1 MSAFIVSD
9 LHTFTIA
16 QFVAQRLDEHGLDRD
31 QLAQNIANSLKR
43 VNIESVNHRYSE
55 KTPRTKC
62 KPAQCRS
69 KPTNLTA
76 PEIYRL
82 ARCWIYQACEN
93 QHSADFHALSALLH
107 AAFTQD
113 EKRASDYVGDLWTI

>member
-16 QFVAQRLDEHGLDRD
+16 EFIAQRLDQRGIDRERF
-31 QLAQNIANSLKR
+31 AQNLADKLKR
-43 VNIESVNHRYSE
+43 CNIESVNHRYST

-62 KPAQCRS
+62 KANTAGITDPA
-69 KPTNLTA
+69 KV
-76 PEIYRL
+76 YRL
-82 ARCWIYQACEN
+82 ARCWIYQASED
-93 QHSADFHALSALLH
+93 QHSADFHALNALID

-113 EKRASDYVGDLWTI
+113 EKRASDNVGDLWTI

>member
-1 MSAFIVSD
+1 MSAFIISD

-16 QFVAQRLDEHGLDRD
+16 EFIAQRLDQRGLDRD

-62 KPAQCRS
+62 KAN
-69 KPTNLTA
+69 TAGITA
-76 PEIYRL
+76 PAAVYRL

-93 QHSADFHALSALLH
+93 QHSADFHALTALIESS
-107 AAFTQD
+107 FTQD
-113 EKRASDYVGDLWTI
+113 EKRQSDNVDIWTI

>member
-16 QFVAQRLDEHGLDRD
+16 AFAAGRLRLGSHFDRD
-31 QLAQNIANSLKR
+31 QLTQDLANKLKR
-43 VNIESVNHRYSE
+43 ANVDSVNFRYAE

-62 KPAQCRS
+62 KPQAVTITEPAQV
-69 KPTNLTA
+69 
-76 PEIYRL
+76 YRL

-93 QHSADFHALSALLH
+93 QHNADFHALSALID

-113 EKRASDYVGDLWTI
+113 EKRASDNVDIWII

>member
-16 QFVAQRLDEHGLDRD
+16 SFAAGRQFYQHGLDRN
-31 QLAQNIANSLKR
+31 QLAQSLANSLKR

-62 KPAQCRS
+62 KPQAVTITDPA
-69 KPTNLTA
+69 KV
-76 PEIYRL
+76 YRL
-82 ARCWIYQACEN
+82 ARCWIYQACED
-93 QHSADFHALSALLH
+93 QHSADFHALNALIE

-113 EKRASDYVGDLWTI
+113 EKRDSDDVGDSFWTI

>member
-9 LHTFTIA
+9 LHAFTIA
-16 QFVAQRLDEHGLDRD
+16 EFIAHRLRLGSHFDRD
-31 QLAQNIANSLKR
+31 QLTQNLANSLKR
-43 VNIESVNHRYSE
+43 VNIESVNFRYDE

-62 KPAQCRS
+62 KANTAGITDPA
-69 KPTNLTA
+69 KV
-76 PEIYRL
+76 YRL

-93 QHSADFHALSALLH
+93 QNSADFHALTALID

-113 EKRASDYVGDLWTI
+113 EKRQSDNVDIWTI

>member
-16 QFVAQRLDEHGLDRD
+16 SFAAGRIDQRGIDRD

-62 KPAQCRS
+62 KPQAVTITDPA
-69 KPTNLTA
+69 KV
-76 PEIYRL
+76 YRL
-82 ARCWIYQACEN
+82 ARCWIYQASEN
-93 QHSADFHALSALLH
+93 AQNVDFHALNALID

-113 EKRASDYVGDLWTI
+113 EKRNSDNVSDSFWTI

>member
-16 QFVAQRLDEHGLDRD
+16 SFAAGRLRLGSHFDRD
-31 QLAQNIANSLKR
+31 QLAQSLANSLKR
-43 VNIESVNHRYSE
+43 VNVESVNFRYAE

-62 KPAQCRS
+62 KAQAVTITDPAQV
-69 KPTNLTA
+69 
-76 PEIYRL
+76 YRL

-93 QHSADFHALSALLH
+93 QQNADFHALSALLE

-113 EKRASDYVGDLWTI
+113 EKRQSDNVEIWTI

>member
-1 MSAFIVSD
+1 MSAFIISD

-16 QFVAQRLDEHGLDRD
+16 DFIAQRLDQRGLDRD
-31 QLAQNIANSLKR
+31 RLAQNIANSLKR

-62 KPAQCRS
+62 KPQAVTITDPA
-69 KPTNLTA
+69 KV
-76 PEIYRL
+76 YRL
-82 ARCWIYQACEN
+82 ARCWMYQACED
-93 QHSADFHALSALLH
+93 QHSADFHALTALID

-113 EKRASDYVGDLWTI
+113 EKRASDNVGDLWTI

>member
-1 MSAFIVSD
+1 MSAFIISD
-9 LHTFTIA
+9 LHTFTLAEFI
-16 QFVAQRLDEHGLDRD
+16 AQRLDQRGLDRD

-43 VNIESVNHRYSE
+43 VNVESVNFRYDE

-62 KPAQCRS
+62 KPQAVTITEPAQV
-69 KPTNLTA
+69 
-76 PEIYRL
+76 YRL

-93 QHSADFHALSALLH
+93 QHNADFHALSALID

-113 EKRASDYVGDLWTI
+113 EKRASDNVDIWII

>member
-16 QFVAQRLDEHGLDRD
+16 TFAAGRIDEHGLDRD
-31 QLAQNIANSLKR
+31 QLAQNIANKLKR

-62 KPAQCRS
+62 KPQAVTITD
-69 KPTNLTA
+69 PATV
-76 PEIYRL
+76 YRL
-82 ARCWIYQACEN
+82 CRCWIYQACEN

-107 AAFTQD
+107 ASFTQD
-113 EKRASDYVGDLWTI
+113 EKRASDYVGDIWTI

>member
-16 QFVAQRLDEHGLDRD
+16 EFIAQRLPERGINRD
-31 QLAQNIANSLKR
+31 QLAQNIANKLKR
-43 VNIESVNHRYSE
+43 VNIESVNHRYST

-62 KPAQCRS
+62 KANTAGITDPA
-69 KPTNLTA
+69 TV
-76 PEIYRL
+76 YRL
-82 ARCWIYQACEN
+82 CRCWVYQASED
-93 QHSADFHALSALLH
+93 QHSADFHALSALLE

-113 EKRASDYVGDLWTI
+113 EKRQSDNVEIWTI

>member
-1 MSAFIVSD
+1 MSAFIISD

-16 QFVAQRLDEHGLDRD
+16 AFAAGRLRVGSHFDRD
-31 QLAQNIANSLKR
+31 QLTQDLANKLKR
-43 VNIESVNHRYSE
+43 VNIESVNFRYDE

-62 KPAQCRS
+62 KPQAVTITDPA
-69 KPTNLTA
+69 KV
-76 PEIYRL
+76 YRL

-93 QHSADFHALSALLH
+93 QNSADFHALTALID

-113 EKRASDYVGDLWTI
+113 EKRNSDNVGNLWTI

>member
-1 MSAFIVSD
+1 MSAFIISD

-16 QFVAQRLDEHGLDRD
+16 SFVAGRLYIGIHANRD

-43 VNIESVNHRYSE
+43 INIESVNFRYAE

-62 KPAQCRS
+62 KPQAVTITE
-69 KPTNLTA
+69 PATV
-76 PEIYRL
+76 YRL
-82 ARCWIYQACEN
+82 CRCWIYQACEN
-93 QHSADFHALSALLH
+93 QHSADFHALTALID

-113 EKRASDYVGDLWTI
+113 EKRASDNVDIWTI